1 MPKNI
6 LFALFVLFAWNSQ
19 AQHRCGLEPMTNWAM
34 QQYPELEAE
43 IQAYQRAVPNLERQG
58 AEEAARG
65 PRNVLTIPV
74 VVHVIHSGEPVGVGR
89 NIPTARIL
97 EQLDR
102 LNDDFR
108 RTNSDAINTPSG
120 FAAADTEIEF
130 CLATVD
136 PNGQATTGIERHSY
150 PSISGQSYIENT
162 IKPQTYWNS
171 SLYLNI
177 WTVELSGGL
186 LGYAYLPTP
195 TMVGSDVDGL
205 VLNYEY
211 VGDNIIVGSQGRT
224 ATHEIGHYLGLAHI
238 WADFTNTSGCG
249 NDDGISDT
257 PDQDSEYYGCPGGS
271 QFSCGSAD
279 MYMNYMDYVDDNCM
293 NAFTQGQ
300 ANVMRAVLSTGTTIS
315 GNIFGSRATLIGNA
329 TTACAGGSPP
339 VVGCHDFIS
348 EGDFSMGF
356 EDNESLADWSYI
368 NDNGDFD
375 SNSDPVSWRTSDE
388 SNSLFGPNTGNKYV
402 RYFWN
407 TDGVT
412 AADDWLFSRC
422 FEVKDGHTYR
432 LTLDYAAASSGGIT
446 YPEKMRVALHS
457 DATTGSQVGVLA
469 DLSNINNAYP
479 NYQTLNETFTITG
492 DGSLRLALYAYSN
505 PDQYVLQVDN
515 INIEDLTV
523 VAAEEVAEEVFSFQV
538 FPNPARDV
546 LNVALD
552 FKQNQSEVQ
561 LQLTDVLGRVIEQRR
576 LQNVQQEQIQWS
588 VSDLEPGV
596 YLLNLQTESE
606 QQTRKIIVE

>member
-1 MPKNI
+1 MPRNI
-6 LFALFVLFAWNSQ
+6 LLAFLLLSTCSMQ
-19 AQHRCGLEPMTNWAM
+19 AQHRCGLEPMTNWAI

-43 IQAYQRAVPNLERQG
+43 IEAYQRAVPNLERQG

-74 VVHVIHSGEPVGVGR
+74 VVHVIHSGESVGTGR
-89 NIPTARIL
+89 NIPAARIL
-97 EQLDR
+97 EQIDR

-108 RTNSDAINTPSG
+108 RTNSDAVNTPNG
-120 FAAADTEIEF
+120 FSAVDTEIEF
-130 CLATVD
+130 CLATTD
-136 PNGQATTGIERHSY
+136 PNGQATTGIVRHSY
-150 PSISGQSYIENT
+150 PNISNQNYIEST

-171 SLYLNI
+171 NLYLNI

-238 WADFTNTSGCG
+238 WADFTNTGGCT

-257 PDQDSEYYGCPGGS
+257 PEQDAEYYGCPSGA
-271 QFSCGSAD
+271 QFSCGNAD
-279 MYMNYMDYVDDNCM
+279 MHMNYMDYVNDNCM

-300 ANVMRAVLSTGTTIS
+300 SNVMRAVLATGTTIG
-315 GNIFGSRATLIGNA
+315 GNVFGSRATLIGNA
-329 TTACAGGSPP
+329 TTACGNSSPP
-339 VVGCHDFIS
+339 VIGCHDFIS
-348 EGDFSMGF
+348 EGNFSMGF
-356 EDNESLADWSYI
+356 EDTESLADWSYI
-368 NDNGDFD
+368 NSNGDTD
-375 SNSDPVSWRTSDE
+375 ASNDPVSWRTSDAN
-388 SNSLFGPNTGNKYV
+388 NSLFGPNTGSKYV

-407 TDGVT
+407 EDGFT
-412 AADDWLFSRC
+412 GADDWLFSRC
-422 FEVKDGHTYR
+422 FEVKDGHNYR

-446 YPEKMRVALHS
+446 YPESMRVALHS
-457 DATTGSQVGVLA
+457 DATTTSQVAVLQ
-469 DLSNINNAYP
+469 DLPNISNAYP

-492 DGSLRLALYAYSN
+492 DGSLRLALYAYSD

-515 INIEDLTV
+515 INIEDLTI
-523 VAAEEVAEEVFSFQV
+523 VAAEELEAEGFSFQV

-546 LNVALD
+546 LNLSLD
-552 FKQNQSEVQ
+552 FKERQTEVF
-561 LQLTDVLGRVIEQRR
+561 LQLTDVLGRVVQQRR
-576 LQNVQQEQIQWS
+576 LQNVQQEQLQWQ
-588 VSDLEPGV
+588 VDHLEPGM
-596 YLLNLQTESE
+596 YLLSLQTEAG
-606 QQTRKIIVE
+606 QQTRKVIVE